1 MTDQL
6 PSATSNK
13 MVRINLNALHAVRK
27 SFIEAASSEKILS
40 VQRSNFLVLFT
51 SEQEQAKEVIDAKE
65 RENIEIHGVY
75 ECVADKMGYNGEIQ
89 R

>member
-40 VQRSNFLVLFT
+40 VQRSNFLVLLT
-51 SEQEQAKEVIDAKE
+51 SEQEQAKEIIDVKK
-65 RENIEIHGVY
+65 REIVNTEIHVP
-75 ECVADKMGYNGEIQ
+75 DISQKIQ